1 MMLSKKN
8 SETLEN
14 FSEKLEVEGRSLW
27 QDARRRFMHNRA
39 AVASL
44 IVLFLIAL
52 FVTVAPMLS
61 QFTYFDT
68 DWGMMSS
75 APDMASGHYFGTDSS
90 GRDLLVR
97 VAIGGR
103 ISLMVGIAAALVA
116 VIVGTLYGSL
126 SGYLGGKID
135 SVMMRLLEILN
146 SFPFMFFVILLVT
159 FFGQNI
165 LLIFVA
171 IGMVSWLDMAR
182 IVRGQTLSLKRKE
195 FIEAAQVGGVSTA
208 SIVIRHIVPNVLGVV
223 VVYASLLV
231 PSMILFESFLSF
243 LGLGT
248 QEPLSSWGA
257 LLSDGANSMEV
268 SPWLLL
274 FPAGFLVVTLFC
286 FNFIGDGLRDAP
298 RPERSLRSTA
308 MSLSET
314 ATQAPQPANVL
325 LEVNDLRVT
334 FATPD
339 GDVTAVNDLNFTLR
353 AGETLGIVGESGSGK
368 SQTAFALMGLLATN
382 GRIGGSATFNGR
394 EILNLPERELNT
406 LRAEQISMIFQD
418 PMTSLNPYMR
428 VGEQLMEVLMLHKGM
443 SKAEAF
449 EESVRM
455 LDAVKMPE
463 ARKRMKMYPHEFSG
477 GMRQR
482 VMIAMA
488 LLCRPKLLIAD
499 EPTTALDVTV
509 QAQIMTLLNEL
520 KREFNTAIIMITH
533 DLGVVAGIC
542 DKVLVMYAGRTM
554 EYGKARDVF
563 YQPVHPY
570 SIGLLNAV
578 PRLDSEGAEMLT
590 IPGNPPNLLRL
601 PKGCPFQPRCPHA
614 MEICNNAPPLEAFSP
629 GRLRAC
635 FKPVEELL

>member
-44 IVLFLIAL
+44 VVLVIIAL
-52 FVTVAPMLS
+52 FVTLAPMLS

-75 APDMASGHYFGTDSS
+75 APDMESGHYFGTDSS

-116 VIVGTLYGSL
+116 VVVGTLYGSL

-195 FIEAAQVGGVSTA
+195 FIEAAQVGGVSTV
-208 SIVIRHIVPNVLGVV
+208 SIVVRHIVPNVPNVLGVV

-274 FPAGFLVVTLFC
+274 FPACFLVVTLFC
-286 FNFIGDGLRDAP
+286 FNFIGDGLRDA
-298 RPERSLRSTA
+298 L
-308 MSLSET
+308 
-314 ATQAPQPANVL
+314 
-325 LEVNDLRVT
+325 
-334 FATPD
+334 
-339 GDVTAVNDLNFTLR
+339 
-353 AGETLGIVGESGSGK
+353 
-368 SQTAFALMGLLATN
+368 
-382 GRIGGSATFNGR
+382 
-394 EILNLPERELNT
+394 
-406 LRAEQISMIFQD
+406 D
-418 PMTSLNPYMR
+418 PKDR
-428 VGEQLMEVLMLHKGM
+428 
-443 SKAEAF
+443 
-449 EESVRM
+449 
-455 LDAVKMPE
+455 
-463 ARKRMKMYPHEFSG
+463 
-477 GMRQR
+477 
-482 VMIAMA
+482 
-488 LLCRPKLLIAD
+488 
-499 EPTTALDVTV
+499 
-509 QAQIMTLLNEL
+509 
-520 KREFNTAIIMITH
+520 
-533 DLGVVAGIC
+533 
-542 DKVLVMYAGRTM
+542 
-554 EYGKARDVF
+554 
-563 YQPVHPY
+563 
-570 SIGLLNAV
+570 
-578 PRLDSEGAEMLT
+578 
-590 IPGNPPNLLRL
+590 
-601 PKGCPFQPRCPHA
+601 
-614 MEICNNAPPLEAFSP
+614 
-629 GRLRAC
+629 
-635 FKPVEELL
+635 